1 MSKNRVDRVS
11 NQVGR
16 LASLVDLN
24 LDNNRLIDLPSE
36 LSKIRGSLK
45 FLGLSN
51 NALRLSLDD
60 YDENNEASRVLRTL
74 RPSLIQ
80 LRIQGNK
87 RVESD
92 VLELHNWANTEWI
105 ELSDVARD
113 LKHTI
118 TLRAKQSA
126 DRGVK
131 RF

>member
-1 MSKNRVDRVS
+1 M
-11 NQVGR
+11 
-16 LASLVDLN
+16 
-24 LDNNRLIDLPSE
+24 
-36 LSKIRGSLK
+36 
-45 FLGLSN
+45 GLSN

-113 LKHTI
+113 LKHSI